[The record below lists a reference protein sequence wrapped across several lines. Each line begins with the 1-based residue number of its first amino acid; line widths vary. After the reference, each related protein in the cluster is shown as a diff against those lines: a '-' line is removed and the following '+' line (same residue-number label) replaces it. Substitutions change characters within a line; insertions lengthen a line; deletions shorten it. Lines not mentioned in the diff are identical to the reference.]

1 MALILIRAENQ
12 KKLLNTLAD
21 IERHAKLKI
30 IGKPRIIP
38 PESADE
44 IVKGIIKQKLRSK
57 SEIAVIANVESDT
70 TKSIIHIR
78 KIHPPAHVMVIS
90 EEYKE
95 FKEIEKNFEEL
106 PQLKGYYSHKNKG

>member
-30 IGKPRIIP
+30 EGKPRVIAS
-38 PESADE
+38 ESADK
-44 IVKGIIKQKLRSK
+44 IVKEIIKQKLRSK
-57 SEIAVIANVESDT
+57 SEIAVITKVEDDT
-70 TKSIIHIR
+70 TKSIVHVR

-95 FKEIEKNFEEL
+95 FKEIEKKFNEL
-106 PQLKGYYSHKNKG
+106 PPFKGYYSHKDKG